1 MKKVKRFQ
9 KGGYE
14 DTEDALNLLKA
25 QAREDANFAEPG
37 TESIKEFMKR
47 TGTKANPPMA
57 RTYTSKGPVV
67 TKEQMKKAGF
77 DNLRDYLNAEKGLTR
92 RVGKA
97 PSKAEPSKAK
107 ATESSKSATDTG
119 DESRRLLRRTG
130 VFKKNP
136 MTGEE
141 TVRDFNERIDPR
153 FVNSMTYGRR
163 AEMRMPTMKKGGVVK
178 SSASKRADGIAIKG
192 KTKGRFV

>member
-1 MKKVKRFQ
+1 MMA
-9 KGGYE
+9 YE